1 MNKKELDAILKK
13 SRKRTSKYEP
23 FREEI
28 RYLYEN
34 NATLDIISNFLSEKY
49 QIKKTNTTLHYFI
62 HRHISKSKS
71 VTKKVE
77 PLKANDPGKCNVSI
91 DNNRYTMNTSKRQMA
106 K

>member
-28 RYLYEN
+28 TYLYQN
-34 NATLDIISNFLSEKY
+34 NATLDVISDFLFEKY
-49 QIKKTNTTLHYFI
+49 QIQKTNTTLHYFI

-91 DNNRYTMNTSKRQMA
+91 GNNRYTMNTSKRQMA